1 MTVGI
6 VGAGQLGRM
15 LALAGYPLGLD
26 FLFLD
31 RHADVPAAALAPTLV
46 GEFSDRAL
54 LRKLAKRC
62 EVLSFDWENISADA
76 LRSATR
82 GLRTRIAPPLRAL
95 ATGQDRLAEKRLFE
109 RLGVRTTRYAA
120 VDSRADLER
129 ACQRIGLPGV
139 LKTRRMGYDGKGQ
152 SVIRDGAGINAGW
165 SALGGTPL
173 LYEELVDFE
182 AEVSALGVRARD
194 GAEAHYPLT
203 RNWHAAG
210 MLRLSVAPWETPALE
225 RQARAYM
232 RAVLRE
238 FNYVGVL
245 AIEFFVRDQRLIAN
259 ELAPR
264 VHNSGHWTIEGA
276 LTSQFENHLRAVTG
290 LPLGGTAALGHA
302 AMVNLIGRMPPRAAV
317 LAQPGVHLHDYGK
330 SARPGRKLGHC
341 TLVAPTARERN
352 LRTRRLLSGLA
363 QALGGVH
370 GNKRYTERP

>member
-1 MTVGI
+1 
-6 VGAGQLGRM
+6 
-15 LALAGYPLGLD
+15 
-26 FLFLD
+26 
-31 RHADVPAAALAPTLV
+31 
-46 GEFSDRAL
+46 
-54 LRKLAKRC
+54 
-62 EVLSFDWENISADA
+62 VLSFDWENVSAAA

-120 VDSRADLER
+120 VGSRAQLER
-129 ACQRIGLPGV
+129 ACARVGLPGV

-152 SVIRDGAGINAGW
+152 MVIRDRAGMQAAW

-173 LYEELVDFE
+173 LYEELVGFE
-182 AEVSALGVRARD
+182 AEVSALAVRARD
-194 GAEAHYPLT
+194 GGEAHYPLT
-203 RNWHAAG
+203 RNWHAEG
-210 MLRLSVAPWETPALE
+210 MLRLSVAPWDAPVLE
-225 RQARAYM
+225 RQARSSM

-245 AIEFFVRDQRLIAN
+245 AIEFFVRDGRLIAN

-276 LTSQFENHLRAVTG
+276 VTSQFENHLRAIAG
-290 LPLGGTAALGHA
+290 LPLGRTAAVGHA
-302 AMVNLIGRMPPRAAV
+302 AMVNLIGRMPQRATI

-341 TLVAPTARERN
+341 TLVAATSRERD
-352 LRTRRLLSGLA
+352 LRTRRLLRALA
-363 QALGGVH
+363 DALV
-370 GNKRYTERP
+370 RRVRE

>member
-31 RHADVPAAALAPTLV
+31 QHSDVPAAALAPTLV
-46 GEFSDRAL
+46 GKFTDRAL

-62 EVLSFDWENISADA
+62 EVISFDWENISAAA
-76 LRSATR
+76 LRSAKR
-82 GLRTRIAPPLRAL
+82 GLSTRIAPPLRAL
-95 ATGQDRLAEKRLFE
+95 ETGQDRLAEKRLFE
-109 RLGVRTTRYAA
+109 RLGVPTTRYGA
-120 VDSRADLER
+120 VDTRAELVR
-129 ACQRIGLPGV
+129 ACARIGMPGV

-152 SVIRDGAGINAGW
+152 MVIRNRAGIEAAW
-165 SALGGTPL
+165 SALGGVPL
-173 LYEELVDFE
+173 LYEERVDFD
-182 AEVSALGVRARD
+182 AEVSALGVRARE
-194 GAEAHYPLT
+194 GTEAHYPLT
-203 RNWHAAG
+203 RNWHSDG
-210 MLRLSVAPWETPALE
+210 MLRLSVAPWHAPALE
-225 RQARAYM
+225 RKAHAYM

-245 AIEFFVRDQRLIAN
+245 AIEYFVRDGGLIAN

-276 LTSQFENHLRAVTG
+276 LTSQFENHLRAIAG
-290 LPLGGTAALGHA
+290 IPLGRTTPLGHS

-341 TLVAPTARERN
+341 TLVAPTARERD
-352 LRTRRLLSGLA
+352 LRTRRLLRSLA
-363 QALGGVH
+363 QALGG
-370 GNKRYTERP
+370 GYANKRYTGRS

>member
-26 FLFLD
+26 FVFLD
-31 RHADVPAAALAPTLV
+31 RDASVPAAALAPTLV
-46 GEFSDRAL
+46 GEFTDLAL
-54 LRKLAKRC
+54 LRKLARRC
-62 EVLSFDWENISADA
+62 EVLSFDWENISAAA
-76 LRSATR
+76 LRAATR

-109 RLGVRTTRYAA
+109 RLGVRTTRYAPVA
-120 VDSRADLER
+120 SRAGLQR
-129 ACQRIGLPGV
+129 ACDRIGLPGV

-152 SVIRDGAGINAGW
+152 MVIRDRSALNAAW
-165 SALGGTPL
+165 QSLGGTPL

-194 GAEAHYPLT
+194 GAEAFYPLT
-203 RNWHAAG
+203 RNWHADG
-210 MLRLSVAPWETPALE
+210 MLSLSVAPWEAPALE
-225 RQARAYM
+225 RQARTYM

-245 AIEFFVRDQRLIAN
+245 AIEFFVRKGRLIAN

-276 LTSQFENHLRAVTG
+276 VTSQFENHLRAVAG
-290 LPLGGTAALGHA
+290 LPLGQTAALGHS
-302 AMVNLIGRMPPRAAV
+302 AMVNLIGRMPPTAAV
-317 LAQPGVHLHDYGK
+317 LALPGVHLHDYGK
-330 SARPGRKLGHC
+330 RARPGRKLGHC

-352 LRTRRLLSGLA
+352 LRTLQLLRGLA
-363 QALGGVH
+363 HSLDGAA
-370 GNKRYTERP
+370 